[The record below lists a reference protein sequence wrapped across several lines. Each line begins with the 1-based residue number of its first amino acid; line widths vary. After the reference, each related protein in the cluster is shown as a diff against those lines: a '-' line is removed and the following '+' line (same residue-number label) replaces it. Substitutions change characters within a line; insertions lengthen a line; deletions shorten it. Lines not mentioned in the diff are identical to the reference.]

1 VVILII
7 FIVIIGFMII
17 GVPIAF
23 SFGAGA
29 LLLLFHFDIDAP
41 WAVMQSLQ
49 LISAFTLLA
58 APLYVL
64 LGTIIEKAGLAQRII
79 DVTNSILPRIRGVT
93 GIAVIISNGFFG
105 AMSGSAMSA
114 LGGLGKAFLPVM
126 QKEGYPKS
134 YGISILIPSAVLSL
148 LIPPSSNMIMFGFI
162 GRISIARCFLS
173 GLIPGLVLM
182 SFLIIV
188 HLIISRKYC
197 PNMKVLP
204 KSKSDIKKKF
214 ALIGKVVWK
223 NILSLLIPVIVLG
236 AIYGGI
242 ATPTESASIG
252 VIYCLLIS
260 VFVYRTIK
268 INELG
273 KIIYDASKLIGN
285 IILLIF
291 FFMVLSRVLI
301 VERVS
306 ENILFYL
313 MQVTSNKYGIILL
326 ISLLIFFLG
335 MLIDDTSVVIIS
347 AILFLPIAKKLGF
360 DPYHFSVITVLLS
373 GAGLIT
379 PPVAPLLYLGGHIA
393 GDLPLRSFA
402 VPVSLFIIFAFIPTL
417 LLVIV
422 FPKLATFLPSLIMG
436 G

>member
-1 VVILII
+1 MLILIVFILII
-7 FIVIIGFMII
+7 CFMII
-17 GVPIAF
+17 GVPIAY

-29 LLLLFHFDIDAP
+29 LFLLFHFDIDAT
-41 WAVMQSLQ
+41 WTVMQSLQ
-49 LISAFTLLA
+49 LVSAFTLLA
-58 APLYVL
+58 FPLYVL
-64 LGTIIEKAGLAQRII
+64 LGTIIERAGLAHRII
-79 DVTNSILPRIRGVT
+79 EVASSLLPRIKGAT

-105 AMSGSAMSA
+105 AMSGSALSA

-126 QKEGYPKS
+126 KDEGYTTS
-134 YGISILIPSAVLSL
+134 YAISILIPSAVLSL
-148 LIPPSSNMIMFGFI
+148 LIPPSSNMIMFAFV
-162 GRISIARCFLS
+162 GRLSIARCFLS

-182 SFLIIV
+182 FFLIIV

-197 PNMKVLP
+197 PNIKVLP
-204 KSKSDIKKKF
+204 KSKGGINKQF
-214 ALIGKVVWK
+214 TLIGKVVWK
-223 NILSLLIPVIVLG
+223 NILSLLIPVVVLG
-236 AIYGGI
+236 TIYGGI

-252 VIYCLLIS
+252 VIYCLIIGI
-260 VFVYRTIK
+260 FVYKTIK

-273 KIIYDASKLIGN
+273 KIFFDASKVVGN

-360 DPYHFSVITVLLS
+360 DPYHFSVVTVLLS

-379 PPVAPLLYLGGHIA
+379 PPVAPLLYLGGHLA

-417 LLVIV
+417 LLIIA